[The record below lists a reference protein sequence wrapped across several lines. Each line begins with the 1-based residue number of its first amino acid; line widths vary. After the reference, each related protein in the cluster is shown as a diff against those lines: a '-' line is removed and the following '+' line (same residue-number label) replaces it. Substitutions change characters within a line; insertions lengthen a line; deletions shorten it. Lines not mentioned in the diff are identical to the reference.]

1 MLSELE
7 DAKELTGETS
17 RINAAYRW
25 DSFKHK
31 TGTELLSYV
40 GDTVL
45 KWLAKEY
52 QDENIFQPL
61 QISHPDNLKAII
73 DLLDGLQLTDVNADI
88 KGDAFKYLIDT
99 MPGMRI
105 ILISYGVILYLVQI
119 LLKQQT

>member
-7 DAKELTGETS
+7 DAKELTGETL

-52 QDENIFQPL
+52 QDENIF
-61 QISHPDNLKAII
+61 SATSD
-73 DLLDGLQLTDVNADI
+73 
-88 KGDAFKYLIDT
+88 
-99 MPGMRI
+99 
-105 ILISYGVILYLVQI
+105 
-119 LLKQQT
+119 